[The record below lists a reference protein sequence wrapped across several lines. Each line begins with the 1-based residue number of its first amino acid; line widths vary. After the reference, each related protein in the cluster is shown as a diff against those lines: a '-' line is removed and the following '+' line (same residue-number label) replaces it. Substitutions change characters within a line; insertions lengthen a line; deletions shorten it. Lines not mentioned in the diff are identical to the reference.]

1 MLEVTSTEK
10 NNLCGN
16 GSCKI
21 QNFALLL
28 YSTVSVPNLHT
39 ETLDCEL
46 DITTTYSR
54 DHAPPDLIA
63 MFCPQVRPEP
73 KLLAGMTDPYINETV
88 TTYAAEPDEKPL
100 GTKLYCHFFASLSST

>member
-1 MLEVTSTEK
+1 MVHVKSKIL
-10 NNLCGN
+10 L
-16 GSCKI
+16 SCSIALYLYRISMHI
-21 QNFALLL
+21 Q
-28 YSTVSVPNLHT
+28 
-39 ETLDCEL
+39 TLDCEL

-63 MFCPQVRPEP
+63 MFCPQVGPEP

-100 GTKLYCHFFASLSST
+100 GTKLYCHFFASLSSN